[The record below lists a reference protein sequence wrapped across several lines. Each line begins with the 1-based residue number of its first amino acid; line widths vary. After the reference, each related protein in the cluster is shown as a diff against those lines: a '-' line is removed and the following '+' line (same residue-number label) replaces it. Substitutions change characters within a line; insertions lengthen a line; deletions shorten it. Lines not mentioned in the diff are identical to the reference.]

1 MAAAM
6 KAGAMVRQTRDLV
19 GGLVSYLGKGGYKG
33 SLLVVLLLLLRGG
46 KGVRVGRKSRRTKIR

>member
-33 SLLVVLLLLLRGG
+33 SLLVVLLLLRGG